1 VRRVPDEPEWQPLDP
16 TSFRQRIPI
25 ALAVASPFWVLLIGW
40 SLQVA
45 LVLFEDFPFV
55 LRILILLAA
64 AFGIGSAALVVA
76 AWLHPAPNVNFG
88 RGVIRVRRR
97 ELAFADIDTATVALA
112 AARGGAPLQLAFGR
126 QKGLMARVILRS
138 AKGQRLA
145 KEYVDPWRG
154 CSGSRRLRFRLIRT
168 TPSTSLRGTTFPVPS
183 TRIRLFSWSITS
195 RPRTRRSPSRR
206 ACDPLTGS
214 LVRRPVA
221 ARPCRGST

>member
-1 VRRVPDEPEWQPLDP
+1 VTDEPEWQPLDP

-25 ALAVASPFWVLLIGW
+25 ALAVATPFWLLLIGW

-45 LVLFEDFPFV
+45 LVLFDDFPLV

-97 ELAFADIDTATVALA
+97 ELALADIDTATVALA
-112 AARGGAPLQLAFGR
+112 PARGGAPLQLAFGR

-138 AKGQRLA
+138 PQGQRLEQ
-145 KEYVDPWRG
+145 EYVD
-154 CSGSRRLRFRLIRT
+154 RLARV
-168 TPSTSLRGTTFPVPS
+168 LRESSVALPIDPYDPQHKFARYNFP
-183 TRIRLFSWSITS
+183 
-195 RPRTRRSPSRR
+195 
-206 ACDPLTGS
+206 GS
-214 LVRRPVA
+214 LDKDA
-221 ARPCRGST
+221 AIELVDHIPAANEAQPFAPRL